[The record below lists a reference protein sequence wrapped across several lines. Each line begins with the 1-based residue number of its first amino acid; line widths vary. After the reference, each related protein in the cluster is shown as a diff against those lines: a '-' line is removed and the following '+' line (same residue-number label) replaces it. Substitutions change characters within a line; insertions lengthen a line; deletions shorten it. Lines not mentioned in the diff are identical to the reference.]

1 MKLHGEAIYRD
12 NAEWMAQQI
21 QERAVALKAANATS
35 IEEYEAQWAAEGN
48 TVTSG
53 DGYPLKVGELRVL
66 VDDLLRALEGAGLYT
81 PVVELEEMPF

>member
-1 MKLHGEAIYRD
+1 MTHNPKPPD
-12 NAEWMAQQI
+12 NPPDYCLQRI
-21 QERAVALKAANATS
+21 QDRAVALKAANATS

-53 DGYPLKVGELRVL
+53 DGYPLKVGNLRVL
-66 VDDLLRALEGAGLYT
+66 IDDLLRALERAGLYV

>member
-1 MKLHGEAIYRD
+1 MTYNPKPPD
-12 NAEWMAQQI
+12 NPPDYCLQRI

-53 DGYPLKVGELRVL
+53 DGYPLKVGELRERI
-66 VDDLLRALEGAGLYT
+66 DDLLRALEGAGLYT

>member
-1 MKLHGEAIYRD
+1 MKLHGESIYRD
-12 NAEWMAQQI
+12 NAQSI

-35 IEEYEAQWAAEGN
+35 VEEYEAQWAAEGN
-48 TVTSG
+48 QVTSG

-66 VDDLLRALEGAGLYT
+66 IDDLLRALEVAGLYA

>member
-1 MKLHGEAIYRD
+1 MTDANQAPDPAPDYCLQRIQDRAAAI
-12 NAEWMAQQI
+12 EG
-21 QERAVALKAANATS
+21 ANATS
-35 IEEYEAQWAAEGN
+35 VEEYEAQWAAEGN

-66 VDDLLRALEGAGLYT
+66 VDDLLWALERAGLYT